1 MSTSMLLSEVSD
13 EINDLDDNWIIEFEK
28 QDLEYKNYYKED
40 IHFINLHFI
49 YINEVN
55 CIEKMKEETYFLKN
69 NNVLSRE
76 ELLSIIKINNIENS
90 IQYGLLALLKYN
102 INLEPINLKTY
113 LKSSSNLPEYN
124 YLTTIKNI
132 DYITF
137 KPSISCFHD
146 LNSLYIVFYTKSGSF
161 PTNFT
166 KKITIQKLKKNNNS
180 KTIRKSYKD
189 SNI

>member
-1 MSTSMLLSEVSD
+1 MSLSISEISD
-13 EINDLDDNWIIEFEK
+13 ELIDDLDDNWIVEFEK
-28 QDLEYKNYYKED
+28 QDSLYKNYYKED

-49 YINEVN
+49 YINEKN
-55 CIEKMKEETYFLKN
+55 YIEKMKEETYFLKTN
-69 NNVLSRE
+69 NHLSRD
-76 ELLSIIKINNIENS
+76 ELLHIIKRNNIENS

-124 YLTTIKNI
+124 YLTSIKNI
-132 DYITF
+132 DSISF
-137 KPSISCFHD
+137 NPSISYFHD
-146 LNSLYIVFYTKSGSF
+146 LNTLYIIFNTKSNSL

-166 KKITIQKLKKNNNS
+166 KKITIQQLKKKNS
-180 KTIRKSYKD
+180 KTIRKSYKE